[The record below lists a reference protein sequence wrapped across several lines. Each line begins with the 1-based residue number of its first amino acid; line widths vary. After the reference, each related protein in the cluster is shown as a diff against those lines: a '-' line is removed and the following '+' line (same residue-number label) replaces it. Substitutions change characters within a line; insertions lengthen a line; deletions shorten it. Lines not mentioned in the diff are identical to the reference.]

1 MSRYCERTR
10 ELCPGLREPPNMPP
24 KLGKPVLPNGERVA
38 GPWHLMT
45 YDFQM
50 KPGAGLV
57 PQPMMAAE

>member
-1 MSRYCERTR
+1 MGNVRV
-10 ELCPGLREPPNMPP
+10 EP
-24 KLGKPVLPNGERVA
+24 KRDPVLPNGERVS